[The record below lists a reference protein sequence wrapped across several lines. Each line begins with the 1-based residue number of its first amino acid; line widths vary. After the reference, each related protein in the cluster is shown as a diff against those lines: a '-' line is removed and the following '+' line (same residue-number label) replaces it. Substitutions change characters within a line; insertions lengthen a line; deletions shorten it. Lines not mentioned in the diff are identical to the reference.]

1 MKELRT
7 EIIINASKD
16 KVWEVFTNF
25 KQYPEW
31 NPFIKS
37 VEGKIAEGQKI
48 QVYLTPPEAK
58 GMGMKPTIL
67 KIQKDNELSWIG
79 RVLIPGLFDGE
90 HIFELIDNGNGT
102 TKFVQ
107 REKFSGILVPFLK
120 KLLDYNTKMGF
131 ELMNEKLKQI
141 CELK

>member
-7 EIIINASKD
+7 EIIINASKT

-25 KQYPEW
+25 EQYPEW

-37 VEGKIAEGQKI
+37 IKGKITEGEKI
-48 QVYLTPPEAK
+48 QVQLTPPEAK
-58 GMGMKPTIL
+58 GIIMKPIVL
-67 KIQKDNELSWIG
+67 KFQKNKELRWLG
-79 RVLIPGLFDGE
+79 HLLIPGLFDGE
-90 HIFELIDNGNGT
+90 HTFELIDNGNGT

-107 REKFSGILVPFLK
+107 KEKFSGILVPFLK

-141 CELK
+141 CESK

>member
-1 MKELRT
+1 MKELRS
-7 EIIINASKD
+7 EIIINVSKD

-37 VEGKIAEGQKI
+37 VKGKIVEGQKI

-58 GMGMKPTIL
+58 GINMKPTIL
-67 KIQKDNELSWIG
+67 KFRKDNELSWIG
-79 RVLIPGLFDGE
+79 LLLIPGLFDGE
-90 HIFELIDNGNGT
+90 HIFELIDNENGT

-107 REKFSGILVPFLK
+107 REKFSGVLLPFLK
-120 KLLDYNTKMGF
+120 KLLDYNTEMGF
-131 ELMNEKLKQI
+131 ELMNKKLKQI